1 MAPRLPAQARREQ
14 ILDVAVQ
21 VFARN
26 GFHGTSMNDV
36 AEAAGVTKPVLYQHF
51 DSKQALYLALIGE
64 VGRRLLLAITKAT
77 AGATT
82 GREMTV
88 LGFRAYF
95 RFVAEDRD
103 AFLLMYGTG
112 ASRDEEATTAVRGLT
127 AEAAKAISPLI
138 AIDVD
143 PVHRRVLAQGLVG
156 MAEGVSRYLVELG
169 GDFDPDA
176 IARQVADLAWAG
188 LRSVHPSEAVG

>member
-21 VFARN
+21 VFARS
-26 GFHGTSMNDV
+26 GFHGASMNDV
-36 AEAAGVTKPVLYQHF
+36 ADAAGVTKPVLYQHF
-51 DSKQALYLALIGE
+51 DSKQELYLALIGE

-77 AGATT
+77 AGAAT
-82 GREMTV
+82 GREMTE
-88 LGFRAYF
+88 LGFKAYF
-95 RFVAEDRD
+95 RFVADDRD

-112 ASRDEEATTAVRGLT
+112 ASRDEEATTAVRRIS

-138 AIDVD
+138 AVDID

-156 MAEGVSRYLVELG
+156 TAEGVSRYLVELG
-169 GDFDPDA
+169 GEFDPDV
-176 IARQVADLAWAG
+176 IGKQVADLAWAG
-188 LRSVHPSEAVG
+188 LRGVHPG

>member
-26 GFHGTSMNDV
+26 GFHGASMNDV
-36 AEAAGVTKPVLYQHF
+36 ADAAGVTKPVLYQHF
-51 DSKQALYLALIGE
+51 DSKQELYLALIGE

-82 GREMTV
+82 GREMTE
-88 LGFRAYF
+88 LGFKAYF
-95 RFVAEDRD
+95 RFVADDRD

-112 ASRDEEATTAVRGLT
+112 ASRDEEATTAVRRIS

-138 AIDVD
+138 AVDID

-156 MAEGVSRYLVELG
+156 TAEGVSRYLVELG
-169 GDFDPDA
+169 GEFDPEVVGK
-176 IARQVADLAWAG
+176 QVADLAWAG
-188 LRSVHPSEAVG
+188 LRGVHPG

>member
-1 MAPRLPAQARREQ
+1 MTARLPAPARREQ

-51 DSKQALYLALIGE
+51 DSKQELYLALLAE
-64 VGRRLLLAITKAT
+64 VGNRLLTAISKAT
-77 AGATT
+77 AGATN
-82 GREMTV
+82 GREMTD

-95 RFVAEDRD
+95 RFVAEDHD
-103 AFLLMYGTG
+103 AFLLLYGTG
-112 ASRDEEATTAVRGLT
+112 ASRNEEATAAVRALT

-138 AIDVD
+138 AVDVD
-143 PVHRRVLAQGLVG
+143 PLHRRVLAQGLVG
-156 MAEGVSRYLVELG
+156 MAESVSRYVVELG
-169 GDFDPDA
+169 DGFDPDTMG
-176 IARQVADLAWAG
+176 QYVADLAWAG
-188 LRSVHPSEAVG
+188 LRAVRPGLD

>member
-26 GFHGTSMNDV
+26 GFHGTSMNHV

-138 AIDVD
+138 AVDVD

-176 IARQVADLAWAG
+176 IARQVADLAWGG
-188 LRSVHPSEAVG
+188 LRSVHPADAVG

>member
-1 MAPRLPAQARREQ
+1 MTARLPAPARREQ

-51 DSKQALYLALIGE
+51 DSKQELYLALLGE
-64 VGRRLLLAITKAT
+64 VGNRLLTAISKAT
-77 AGATT
+77 AGATN
-82 GREMTV
+82 GREMTD

-95 RFVAEDRD
+95 RFVAEDHD
-103 AFLLMYGTG
+103 AFLLLYGTG
-112 ASRDEEATTAVRGLT
+112 ASRNEEATAAVRVLT

-138 AIDVD
+138 AVDVD
-143 PVHRRVLAQGLVG
+143 PLHRRVLAQGLVG
-156 MAEGVSRYLVELG
+156 MAESVSRYVVELG
-169 GDFDPDA
+169 DDFDPDTVG
-176 IARQVADLAWAG
+176 QYVADLAWAG
-188 LRSVHPSEAVG
+188 LRAIRPGMD

>member
-1 MAPRLPAQARREQ
+1 MTPRLSAPARREQ

-51 DSKQALYLALIGE
+51 DSKQDLYLALLGE
-64 VGRRLLLAITKAT
+64 VGNRLLNTITKAT
-77 AGATT
+77 AGATN
-82 GREMTV
+82 GREMTG

-95 RFVAEDRD
+95 RFVAEDHD
-103 AFLLMYGTG
+103 AFLLLYGSG
-112 ASRDEEATTAVRGLT
+112 ASRDEEATAAVRILT
-127 AEAAKAISPLI
+127 AEAARAISPLI
-138 AIDVD
+138 AVDID

-156 MAEGVSRYLVELG
+156 MAEGVSRFLVELG
-169 GDFDPDA
+169 DDFDPDELGQ
-176 IARQVADLAWAG
+176 RVADLAWAG
-188 LRSVHPSEAVG
+188 LRAVRPETT